1 MSQPPNDK
9 TTPTG
14 YFTIVLSIQPAN
26 NTHLLSNQS
35 NPSTP
40 GSQHSN
46 SSQPFSPLWNAN
58 VPLSPKHAYQS
69 QLAYHQNQQYGF
81 QGYTNPRNTQP
92 HFFPQQSSQPSFFSQ
107 QSSQPQCFPQH
118 SSQPQFKI
126 PQAQEPRE
134 PKRKQKRTVKQPV
147 VELDEG
153 DENEDME
160 TRRLNIRWNDKEE
173 ILLAEAWIE
182 HSQDNNIGKDQR
194 DEIYWNKIIEDFHD
208 RTTGPY
214 PKWDAAEP
222 IDGDNLQEVFGP
234 DKRERP
240 AGKQRA
246 GKKQKSVETS
256 GSTGGSQSESVSSL
270 VSQDYRRKCD
280 AAERAYEAQ
289 REKIIAS
296 KNCEEMKFLM
306 IDTINLNMPPHKR
319 AVSLKGNILKIRR
332 KFKSWCRRKLHANA
346 EADTDELVDPPKIE
360 DKLGAVPH
368 GLSTDSD
375 VAKREAESMTRK
387 NLRSNAEKFEFQAE
401 VSRLMDIL
409 INSLYSNKDI
419 FLRELISNA
428 SDIKLD
434 KQNKILSIR
443 DRGVGMTKE
452 DLIKNLGTIANSWN
466 FRLYIGVVILNLIGQ
481 FGVGF
486 YSVYLVADYVEVI
499 SKHNDDKQYVWESKA
514 DGAFAISEDT
524 YNEPLGRGTE
534 IRLHL
539 REEAGEY
546 LEESKLKEL
555 VKKYSEFINFPIYLW
570 ASKEVRCREKAEATE
585 GEEKEEE
592 DSDKEEDEEK
602 SKTKTIKETSYEW
615 ERLNDVKAI
624 WLRNPKEVTEEE
636 YTKFYHSLAKD
647 FGDEKPMAWS
657 HFTAEGD
664 VEFKAVLFVPPKA
677 PTDLY
682 ESYYNANK
690 SNLKLYVRRVFISDE
705 FDELLP
711 KYLSFLLGL
720 VDSDTLPLNVSR
732 EMLQQH
738 NSLKTI
744 KKKLI
749 RKALDMIRKLA
760 EEDPDEVHDKEN
772 KEVEE
777 SKDNDEKR
785 GQYTK
790 FWNEF
795 GKSVKLGIIEDAAN
809 RNRLAK
815 LLRFETTKSD
825 GKLTSLDQYISRMKS
840 GQKDIFYITGSS
852 KEQLERSPFLERLK
866 KKNFEEGLKL
876 GKDSKDKETKESFKE
891 LTKWWK
897 ETLATENVD
906 DVKISSRLA
915 DTPCVV
921 VTSKYGWSANMERI
935 MQSQTLSDA
944 SKQAYMRGKR
954 VLEINAR
961 HPIIKELRERVVKD
975 PEDASVK
982 TTAQLM
988 YQTAL
993 MESGFMLSDPK
1004 DFASRIYDSVKTSL
1018 SISPDATVDEEEEV
1032 EEAPEAESS
1041 PKEETESTPTEE
1053 EETDVKDEL

>member
-1 MSQPPNDK
+1 M
-9 TTPTG
+9 
-14 YFTIVLSIQPAN
+14 
-26 NTHLLSNQS
+26 
-35 NPSTP
+35 
-40 GSQHSN
+40 
-46 SSQPFSPLWNAN
+46 
-58 VPLSPKHAYQS
+58 
-69 QLAYHQNQQYGF
+69 
-81 QGYTNPRNTQP
+81 
-92 HFFPQQSSQPSFFSQ
+92 
-107 QSSQPQCFPQH
+107 
-118 SSQPQFKI
+118 
-126 PQAQEPRE
+126 
-134 PKRKQKRTVKQPV
+134 
-147 VELDEG
+147 
-153 DENEDME
+153 
-160 TRRLNIRWNDKEE
+160 
-173 ILLAEAWIE
+173 
-182 HSQDNNIGKDQR
+182 
-194 DEIYWNKIIEDFHD
+194 
-208 RTTGPY
+208 
-214 PKWDAAEP
+214 
-222 IDGDNLQEVFGP
+222 
-234 DKRERP
+234 
-240 AGKQRA
+240 
-246 GKKQKSVETS
+246 
-256 GSTGGSQSESVSSL
+256 
-270 VSQDYRRKCD
+270 
-280 AAERAYEAQ
+280 
-289 REKIIAS
+289 
-296 KNCEEMKFLM
+296 
-306 IDTINLNMPPHKR
+306 
-319 AVSLKGNILKIRR
+319 R
-332 KFKSWCRRKLHANA
+332 KFTLPAVLFLLCLLFLLPDQGRKLHANA

-428 SDIKLD
+428 SDALDKIRFLSLTDKEVLGEGDDTKLEIQIKLD
-434 KQNKILSIR
+434 KENKILSIR

-452 DLIKNLGTIANSWN
+452 DLIKNLGTIAKSGTSA
-466 FRLYIGVVILNLIGQ
+466 FVEKMQTGGDLNLIGQ

-570 ASKEVRCREKAEATE
+570 ASKEVDVEVPADEDDSSDEEEKPEATE

-602 SKTKTIKETSYEW
+602 SKTKTIKETTYEW

-624 WLRNPKEVTEEE
+624 WLRSPKEVTEEE

-657 HFTAEGD
+657 HFNAEGD

-760 EEDPDEVHDKEN
+760 EEDPDEVHDKEK

-795 GKSVKLGIIEDAAN
+795 GKSIKLGIIEDAAN

-866 KKNFEEGLKL
+866 KKNFEVILFTDPVDEYLMQYLMDFEDKKFQNVSKEGLKL

-1041 PKEETESTPTEE
+1041 PKEETESTPAEE